1 MNLVDTM
8 MKIVDFLKDPNAEI
22 AIKVLVAL
30 VDLVV
35 AVAVVNI

>member
-8 MKIVDFLKDPNAEI
+8 MKIVDFSKDLNAEI
-22 AIKVLVAL
+22 AIKVLVVI